1 MGLVLDRP
9 GFESLLSHLP
19 QKNDLK
25 SLNPLSFLI
34 YKMGIIIMA
43 RMAVC
48 RIMEG
53 DALKNSWHLAQ

>member
-1 MGLVLDRP
+1 MGLELDRP
-9 GFESLLSHLP
+9 AFESLLSHLP

-25 SLNPLSFLI
+25 SLNPLSSLI

-43 RMAVC
+43 CVAVC

>member
-9 GFESLLSHLP
+9 GFEYLLSHLP

-25 SLNPLSFLI
+25 SLNPLSFHI
-34 YKMGIIIMA
+34 YKMDIIIMA
-43 RMAVC
+43 RMPVC